1 MVLNK
6 CTKILIIDKN
16 EADYLLVKQLINEI
30 PNGNFEV
37 DWCNNQE
44 NGLKFICEFSHDLY
58 FLDFFEFGLHSM
70 EMISNSKLCNPEAP
84 KIILSTVASQEFILK
99 ALELGASDYLSKT
112 NLTPDLLSRAIRY
125 AIARFSANEA
135 LRNSEQKYRAVFE
148 QTKTAIFL
156 MDEDFV
162 IFEVNSAMESL
173 FRYSELEFKGKSIS
187 DLIAKKSQ
195 VESIKKMLLGKIQ
208 IVKFKADFN
217 RSKLSSFAG
226 EICIVPIHQLGD
238 GDYFQGIIHDI
249 TKIKKDERSL
259 LMLEKMEAANR
270 LARTLA
276 HEIRNPL
283 TNINLSLDHLRY
295 QNLEQAQQHF
305 LDIILRNSK
314 RINDILSDLLASST
328 PSKLTLIPNNLQDIV
343 DESLAI
349 ALDRIMLKKIKLQ
362 VQYSD
367 SPIEALSDFDQLK
380 IAFLNIIIN
389 GIEAMEEN
397 IGKMIISIEESP
409 NAWLVKISDNGS
421 GISKENISRLFE
433 PYFTAKRNGMGLGL
447 TSSLNIL
454 KSHHAEVD
462 VDSEV
467 DKGTTFIVSFP
478 KHHETENRL
487 SNKFAN
493 FE

>member
-1 MVLNK
+1 
-6 CTKILIIDKN
+6 
-16 EADYLLVKQLINEI
+16 
-30 PNGNFEV
+30 
-37 DWCNNQE
+37 
-44 NGLKFICEFSHDLY
+44 
-58 FLDFFEFGLHSM
+58 
-70 EMISNSKLCNPEAP
+70 
-84 KIILSTVASQEFILK
+84 
-99 ALELGASDYLSKT
+99 
-112 NLTPDLLSRAIRY
+112 
-125 AIARFSANEA
+125 
-135 LRNSEQKYRAVFE
+135 
-148 QTKTAIFL
+148 
-156 MDEDFV
+156 MDEKFQ
-162 IFEVNSAMESL
+162 IFEINAAMVSL
-173 FRYSELEFKGKSIS
+173 FEYKELEFKGKLFT
-187 DLIAKKSQ
+187 DLM
-195 VESIKKMLLGKIQ
+195 VNNNQ
-208 IVKFKADFN
+208 IDEFKQIFLSNKQQVKFKADFKKN
-217 RSKLSSFAG
+217 KVVKTFLG
-226 EICIVPIHQLGD
+226 EVSIVPIHKTGD
-238 GDYFQGIIHDI
+238 GNYFQGIIDDI
-249 TKIKKDERSL
+249 TNVKKAERSL

-295 QNLEQAQQHF
+295 QNVEQAQQHF

-328 PSKLTLIPNNLQDIV
+328 PSKLTLVPNNLQDIV

-367 SPIEALSDFDQLK
+367 SPIEVLSDFDQLK

-397 IGKMIISIEESP
+397 IGKMIISIEENP
-409 NAWLVKISDNGS
+409 NAWVVKISDNGS

-462 VDSEV
+462 VDSEI

-478 KHHETENRL
+478 KHHEIEN
-487 SNKFAN
+487 
-493 FE
+493 

>member
-1 MVLNK
+1 
-6 CTKILIIDKN
+6 
-16 EADYLLVKQLINEI
+16 
-30 PNGNFEV
+30 
-37 DWCNNQE
+37 
-44 NGLKFICEFSHDLY
+44 
-58 FLDFFEFGLHSM
+58 
-70 EMISNSKLCNPEAP
+70 
-84 KIILSTVASQEFILK
+84 
-99 ALELGASDYLSKT
+99 
-112 NLTPDLLSRAIRY
+112 
-125 AIARFSANEA
+125 
-135 LRNSEQKYRAVFE
+135 
-148 QTKTAIFL
+148 
-156 MDEDFV
+156 
-162 IFEVNSAMESL
+162 
-173 FRYSELEFKGKSIS
+173 
-187 DLIAKKSQ
+187 
-195 VESIKKMLLGKIQ
+195 
-208 IVKFKADFN
+208 
-217 RSKLSSFAG
+217 
-226 EICIVPIHQLGD
+226 
-238 GDYFQGIIHDI
+238 
-249 TKIKKDERSL
+249 
-259 LMLEKMEAANR
+259 MLEKMEAANR

-328 PSKLTLIPNNLQDIV
+328 PSKLTLVPNNLQDIV
-343 DESLAI
+343 DESVAI

-367 SPIEALSDFDQLK
+367 SPIEVLSDFDQLK

-397 IGKMIISIEESP
+397 IGKMIISIEENP

-433 PYFTAKRNGMGLGL
+433 PYFTVKRNGMGLGL

-462 VDSEV
+462 VDSEI

-478 KHHETENRL
+478 KHHEIENRL
-487 SNKFAN
+487 NNKFAN

>member
-1 MVLNK
+1 
-6 CTKILIIDKN
+6 
-16 EADYLLVKQLINEI
+16 
-30 PNGNFEV
+30 
-37 DWCNNQE
+37 
-44 NGLKFICEFSHDLY
+44 
-58 FLDFFEFGLHSM
+58 
-70 EMISNSKLCNPEAP
+70 
-84 KIILSTVASQEFILK
+84 
-99 ALELGASDYLSKT
+99 
-112 NLTPDLLSRAIRY
+112 
-125 AIARFSANEA
+125 
-135 LRNSEQKYRAVFE
+135 
-148 QTKTAIFL
+148 
-156 MDEDFV
+156 
-162 IFEVNSAMESL
+162 
-173 FRYSELEFKGKSIS
+173 
-187 DLIAKKSQ
+187 
-195 VESIKKMLLGKIQ
+195 
-208 IVKFKADFN
+208 
-217 RSKLSSFAG
+217 
-226 EICIVPIHQLGD
+226 
-238 GDYFQGIIHDI
+238 
-249 TKIKKDERSL
+249 
-259 LMLEKMEAANR
+259 MLEKMEAANR

-328 PSKLTLIPNNLQDIV
+328 PSKLTLVPNNLQDIV

-367 SPIEALSDFDQLK
+367 SPIEVLSDFDQLK

-397 IGKMIISIEESP
+397 IGKMIISIEENP

-433 PYFTAKRNGMGLGL
+433 PYFTVKRNGMGLGL

-462 VDSEV
+462 VDSEI

-478 KHHETENRL
+478 KHHEIENRL
-487 SNKFAN
+487 NNKFAN

>member
-1 MVLNK
+1 
-6 CTKILIIDKN
+6 
-16 EADYLLVKQLINEI
+16 
-30 PNGNFEV
+30 
-37 DWCNNQE
+37 
-44 NGLKFICEFSHDLY
+44 
-58 FLDFFEFGLHSM
+58 
-70 EMISNSKLCNPEAP
+70 
-84 KIILSTVASQEFILK
+84 
-99 ALELGASDYLSKT
+99 
-112 NLTPDLLSRAIRY
+112 
-125 AIARFSANEA
+125 
-135 LRNSEQKYRAVFE
+135 
-148 QTKTAIFL
+148 
-156 MDEDFV
+156 
-162 IFEVNSAMESL
+162 
-173 FRYSELEFKGKSIS
+173 
-187 DLIAKKSQ
+187 
-195 VESIKKMLLGKIQ
+195 
-208 IVKFKADFN
+208 
-217 RSKLSSFAG
+217 
-226 EICIVPIHQLGD
+226 
-238 GDYFQGIIHDI
+238 
-249 TKIKKDERSL
+249 
-259 LMLEKMEAANR
+259 MLEKMEAANR

-328 PSKLTLIPNNLQDIV
+328 PSKLTLVPNNLQDIV

-367 SPIEALSDFDQLK
+367 SPIEVLSDFDQLK

-397 IGKMIISIEESP
+397 IGKMIISIEENP

-462 VDSEV
+462 VDSEI

-478 KHHETENRL
+478 KHHEIENRL
-487 SNKFAN
+487 NNKFAN